1 MTLVPGQE
9 SSFKDRRD
17 FARMPSDFERRA
29 LIFSLPVYFL
39 KKRALSFT
47 LTLGVLAKSLLSLKL
62 LSCPGTSV
70 NGASVFENY
79 SPLLALAALG
89 FERFCEKDSAILKK
103 RALTFTLTLGILGKS
118 LLSLKLLSCPGI
130 CGTGTKIDWPG
141 KNERSPFKVT
151 WHSGKV
157 SSVFET
163 TLLSWHLWH

>member
-1 MTLVPGQE
+1 M
-9 SSFKDRRD
+9 
-17 FARMPSDFERRA
+17 
-29 LIFSLPVYFL
+29 
-39 KKRALSFT
+39 LS
-47 LTLGVLAKSLLSLKL
+47 AKVQA
-62 LSCPGTSV
+62 SCPV
-70 NGASVFENY
+70 GAEDPYYCDIHWEASHVHSIARSATTYLDRIAIWDLTHKKKIAHSISMTFGIRGESLCLCFEYY
-79 SPLLALAALG
+79 SPVLALASLG
-89 FERFCEKDSAILKK
+89 LERFCEKDSAILKK

-163 TLLSWHLWH
+163 TLLS

>member
-1 MTLVPGQE
+1 MPGQE

-29 LIFSLPVYFL
+29 LIFSRPVYFL

-79 SPLLALAALG
+79 SPVLALASLG
-89 FERFCEKDSAILKK
+89 LERFCDKVF
-103 RALTFTLTLGILGKS
+103 RAF
-118 LLSLKLLSCPGI
+118 
-130 CGTGTKIDWPG
+130 
-141 KNERSPFKVT
+141 
-151 WHSGKV
+151 
-157 SSVFET
+157 
-163 TLLSWHLWH
+163 